1 MTKKNPLRGEERKI
15 VSTRVYRS
23 EFANFVKICKAEGN
37 KSVNN
42 KMREMIREE
51 IERNFGDIF
60 AEQEEKKA
68 TSAKP
73 KKTAHFKYQFTGTFD
88 PSFSPFDMKEYEKKK
103 YLEGILPKIEELR
116 EEIKKNKKLTRKEKA
131 SNFEFMMNTKS
142 NHRNWTFEYENGEVY
157 PKDIDEPDI
166 RIIQYAEP
174 HVFITDLYDEDK
186 DWYHMP
192 NLIKEFADESYLSY
206 QLGLFLSSIASAIN
220 CGEYIL
226 KYEYLRYLNKTDK
239 TKAEEKSKDTR
250 FSLGSFIYQNNNYL
264 EELNLKKFHSIIEY
278 LNDVRISLYH
288 FSPDKEDKV
297 TAKGQLE
304 IEKHARLSD
313 DMALPI
319 VAFRV
324 YSIMMELINNFYGR
338 ENAVK
343 YAEECVADWMK
354 KRGLKKEDLMKE
366 MKK

>member
-1 MTKKNPLRGEERKI
+1 MTKENPLRGEERKI

-23 EFANFVKICKAEGN
+23 EFANFVKLCQSEEKT
-37 KSVNN
+37 VNS

-51 IERNFGDIF
+51 IERNFGDVL
-60 AEQEEKKA
+60 AEREEKKE
-68 TSAKP
+68 TSVKQ
-73 KKTAHFKYQFTGTFD
+73 KNTAHFKYQFSGEFD
-88 PSFSPFDMKEYEKKK
+88 PTFSPFDMNEYEKKK
-103 YLEGILPKIEELR
+103 YLEGILPKIEKLK
-116 EEIKKNKKLTRKEKA
+116 EEIKKNKKLTRKEKT
-131 SNFEFMMNTKS
+131 SNFSFMMNTKS
-142 NHRNWTFEYENGEVY
+142 NHRNWTFEYENGDIY

-192 NLIKEFADESYLSY
+192 NLIKDFAEESYLSY

-220 CGEYIL
+220 CCEYIL
-226 KYEYLRYLNKTDK
+226 KYEYIRNLNKNDK
-239 TKAEEKSKDTR
+239 KKAEEKSRDTK
-250 FSLGSFIYQNNNYL
+250 FSLGSFIYQSNNYL
-264 EELNLKKFHSIIEY
+264 EELGIKKFHNMIEY

-288 FSPDKEDKV
+288 FSPDKENRAV
-297 TAKGQLE
+297 SKGELE
-304 IEKHARLSD
+304 VEEHARLSD
-313 DMALPI
+313 SMVLPI
-319 VAFRV
+319 VSYRV
-324 YSIMMELINNFYGR
+324 YSIMIELINYFYGK

-354 KRGLKKEDLMKE
+354 KRGLKKEDLMKV

>member
-1 MTKKNPLRGEERKI
+1 MTSKENSLRGEERKI

-23 EFANFVKICKAEGN
+23 EFANFIRLCQAEG

-60 AEQEEKKA
+60 DEPQKNANSLKSNKKQA
-68 TSAKP
+68 D
-73 KKTAHFKYQFTGTFD
+73 FKYQFSGEFD
-88 PSFSPFDMKEYEKKK
+88 PTFSPIDMNEYEKKK
-103 YLEGILPKIEELR
+103 YLEGILPKIEKLK
-116 EEIKKNKKLTRKEKA
+116 EEVKKNKKQIKKEKIK
-131 SNFEFMMNTKS
+131 NFEFMMNTKS
-142 NHRNWTFEYENGEVY
+142 NHRNLTFEYENGEVY
-157 PKDIDEPDI
+157 PKDIEEPDI

-174 HVFITDLYDEDK
+174 HVFVTDLFDEDK
-186 DWYHMP
+186 DWYHML

-220 CGEYIL
+220 CCEYVL
-226 KYEYLRYLNKTDK
+226 KYEYLRHLNKTDK

-250 FSLGSFIYQNNNYL
+250 FSLGSFIHQNNNYL
-264 EELNLKKFHSIIEY
+264 DELSIKKFNSIIEY

-288 FSPDKEDKV
+288 FSPDKEDKA
-297 TAKGQLE
+297 TAEGELE

-319 VAFRV
+319 VAFRI
-324 YSIMMELINNFYGR
+324 YSIMMELINHFYGK

-366 MKK
+366 IKK